1 MKTVALSNNQELAG
15 IFNAFFRKIVQ
26 NLQKDKNWKDMSR
39 NSDIS
44 RPIINDKKRKKK
56 ITQAIL
62 KVKNEMS
69 NKILSLFL
77 NYVCQKQNKLKMKY
91 ENWMLKRS
99 FPWEWYTSKHNQG
112 KWNFISDFVHNN
124 FSNSLL
130 SLSFLSQST
139 NTNINLFT
147 KKRKK
152 KINRKAMLK
161 TKVKLTFLRACLK
174 YMNGVHTFKCTF

>member
-1 MKTVALSNNQELAG
+1 
-15 IFNAFFRKIVQ
+15 
-26 NLQKDKNWKDMSR
+26 MSR

-99 FPWEWYTSKHNQG
+99 FP
-112 KWNFISDFVHNN
+112 
-124 FSNSLL
+124 
-130 SLSFLSQST
+130 
-139 NTNINLFT
+139 
-147 KKRKK
+147 
-152 KINRKAMLK
+152 
-161 TKVKLTFLRACLK
+161 
-174 YMNGVHTFKCTF
+174 